1 MKFELELRKRNI
13 PNDDLIQ
20 DVKEVA
26 KKIGRNTV
34 TMAEYECFGKYH
46 TSTLQRRLRSWF
58 NVLDK
63 AGMQAS
69 RSSLNIT
76 EEDLFE
82 NIKDIWISLGRQPK
96 YDEIKKPISRYSVKT
111 YENRFGSWYK
121 SLEAFIEY
129 INAAEQDNEA
139 PPEIQVQNNNT
150 SEKQLTRK
158 TKREISERLRF
169 SILLRDGFKCKTC
182 GRSPLNSH
190 GVELHVDHIIPW
202 SRGGETV
209 ADNLQTKCKECNL
222 GKGNAFDK

>member
-1 MKFELELRKRNI
+1 MKQAEAGKKRISCSIGEIIYADCLKPKLQTLIRQIYTKAKTKDWAIEVAMKFELELRKRNI

-26 KKIGRNTV
+26 KKIERNTV

-46 TSTLQRRLRSWF
+46 TSTLQRRFKSWF

-111 YENRFGSWYK
+111 YENRFG
-121 SLEAFIEY
+121 
-129 INAAEQDNEA
+129 
-139 PPEIQVQNNNT
+139 
-150 SEKQLTRK
+150 
-158 TKREISERLRF
+158 
-169 SILLRDGFKCKTC
+169 
-182 GRSPLNSH
+182 
-190 GVELHVDHIIPW
+190 
-202 SRGGETV
+202 
-209 ADNLQTKCKECNL
+209 
-222 GKGNAFDK
+222 